1 MRDRFKFRVSRFEGA
16 ATPPAGEQG
25 YMLLGLIV
33 AIAIILLLLGVAASK
48 AAFSIRRDREVESVR
63 RGNQYV
69 RAIREF
75 YLKNGSHYPGS
86 IEQLE
91 KTNNVRFL
99 RQRYIDPI
107 TGKDD
112 WRLIIVG
119 QNLTTVKGFFGEDL
133 QGLPNAGLGSA
144 AGLASGFGGTPAPTA
159 VSGAG
164 TTTGGA
170 AAGTPGAG
178 GTPDATGAGGTSGAG
193 GTGQGTGGPGGAGS
207 AGGLGGFGFGAGSGT
222 SLGPIMGVGLNATG
236 NSLLT
241 PNEQTTYQTWEFLY
255 DPRVELLKAKQALNQ
270 GLGSAS
276 GLGQTPGSMGQQP
289 GGFGQ
294 QPGGGFG
301 PQPGTPA
308 NPANP
313 ANPSG
318 TGQAPGGFSTQ

>member
-1 MRDRFKFRVSRFEGA
+1 
-16 ATPPAGEQG
+16 
-25 YMLLGLIV
+25 MLLGLMV
-33 AIAIILLLLGVAASK
+33 AIAIILLWLGVAASK
-48 AAFSIRRDREVESVR
+48 AAFSIRRDREVEAVR

-112 WRLIIVG
+112 WRLIVVG
-119 QNLTTVKGFFGEDL
+119 QNQTTVKGFFGEDL

-159 VSGAG
+159 VGGTGATSGGAG
-164 TTTGGA
+164 A
-170 AAGTPGAG
+170 PGEPDAG
-178 GTPDATGAGGTSGAG
+178 GTGAGGTGAG
-193 GTGQGTGGPGGAGS
+193 GTGQGAGGLGSAGS
-207 AGGLGGFGFGAGSGT
+207 AGGLGGFGSGSGT
-222 SLGPIMGVGLNATG
+222 GTSMGPIMGVGLNATG

-255 DPRVELLKAKQALNQ
+255 DPRIELLKLKQQMNQ
-270 GLGSAS
+270 GLGSAGAGALGQTPG
-276 GLGQTPGSMGQQP
+276 GLGQTPG
-289 GGFGQ
+289 GFG
-294 QPGGGFG
+294 PSNGFG
-301 PQPGTPA
+301 PQQGGGANQNSPSTP
-308 NPANP
+308 
-313 ANPSG
+313 
-318 TGQAPGGFSTQ
+318 TGAGQQAPGGFSTQP

>member
-1 MRDRFKFRVSRFEGA
+1 M
-16 ATPPAGEQG
+16 PPAGEQG

-33 AIAIILLLLGVAASK
+33 AIAIILLWLGVAAST
-48 AAFSIRRDREVESVR
+48 AAFSIRRDREVETVR
-63 RGNQYV
+63 RGKQYV

-75 YLKNGSHYPGS
+75 YLKNGNHYPGS

-112 WRLIIVG
+112 WRLIVVG
-119 QNLTTVKGFFGEDL
+119 QNQTTVKGFFGEEL

-159 VSGAG
+159 VGSTGATSGGGG
-164 TTTGGA
+164 TPSVG
-170 AAGTPGAG
+170 GTPGASG
-178 GTPDATGAGGTSGAG
+178 SGQGTSGLG
-193 GTGQGTGGPGGAGS
+193 SAGS

-236 NSLLT
+236 DSLLT
-241 PNEQTTYQTWEFLY
+241 PNEQTTYQAWEFLY
-255 DPRVELLKAKQALNQ
+255 DPRVELLKLKQSMNQ
-270 GLGSAS
+270 GLGSA
-276 GLGQTPGSMGQQP
+276 GAGALGQTPGAMGQPNGAGQSNGFGQS

-294 QPGGGFG
+294 PGG
-301 PQPGTPA
+301 A
-308 NPANP
+308 SNPTG
-313 ANPSG
+313 S
-318 TGQAPGGFSTQ
+318 GQAPGGFSTQP